1 MKLGAVIEHLRRSAD
16 DLADEIRAVGER
28 HAAQQDV
35 YHMSHTLSARIE
47 ALATSLDPF
56 MEAYGQG
63 SSDGGGGESIKAFA
77 EKVRR
82 TTSTLTA
89 RSSKTGLVLL
99 KDLRELF
106 AEASTAEID
115 WTIVRQGA
123 MAARD
128 DALVRLATVGLE
140 ETGRVLRW
148 LKTRIKEA
156 SPQILMSAD

>member
-1 MKLGAVIEHLRRSAD
+1 MKLGAALEHLRRSVD
-16 DLADEIRAVGER
+16 DLAEDIRAAGER
-28 HAAQQDV
+28 HASQQDV

-47 ALATSLDPF
+47 QLATSLDPF
-56 MEAYGQG
+56 LEAYGQG
-63 SSDGGGGESIKAFA
+63 SGDREAGDAFRAFA

-82 TTSTLTA
+82 ATSSMT
-89 RSSKTGLVLL
+89 
-99 KDLRELF
+99 E
-106 AEASTAEID
+106 
-115 WTIVRQGA
+115 TIVRQGA

-128 DALVRLATVGLE
+128 EALMNAATVGLE

>member
-1 MKLGAVIEHLRRSAD
+1 MKLGAALEHLRRSVS
-16 DLADEIRAVGER
+16 DLAEDIRAAGER
-28 HAAQQDV
+28 HASQQDV
-35 YHMSHTLSARIE
+35 YHMSHTLSTRIE
-47 ALATSLDPF
+47 QLATSLGPF
-56 MEAYGQG
+56 LEAYGQ
-63 SSDGGGGESIKAFA
+63 SPEDGEAGDAFRAFA

-82 TTSTLTA
+82 ATSTMTR

-99 KDLRELF
+99 RDLRELF
-106 AEASTAEID
+106 VDASQVEID

-128 DALVRLATVGLE
+128 EALMNFATVGLE